1 MTGGRYSPAVE
12 GLGAG
17 QVGVVNSAIRV
28 YVSVCAISAVFHFT
42 RRIVVVTDTVGDMGH
57 NPVECEWIGPIGF
70 GIGDGMAESVVVL
83 EGFHRFRL
91 RGLRDGLK

>member
-1 MTGGRYSPAVE
+1 ME
-12 GLGAG
+12 I
-17 QVGVVNSAIRV
+17 GVVNPAILGHI
-28 YVSVCAISAVFHFT
+28 AFGLISAVSQSSVGFYG
-42 RRIVVVTDTVGDMGH
+42 IVANAIGDVGH

-70 GIGDGMAESVVVL
+70 GEVESMAESVVVL